1 MRGGAGDGKRG
12 GEEQGMGREEG
23 RSRDGKRGR
32 EVRRG
37 GGSGE
42 FRNLEGGASATGM

>member
-1 MRGGAGDGKRG
+1 MGREEGRSREWEERRGGAGDGKRG
-12 GEEQGMGREEG
+12 G
-23 RSRDGKRGR
+23 